1 MSTPLKETQLQCL
14 NCKTWFR
21 SPIQV
26 ANERGFD
33 NLNMQDCTFGC
44 PACRL
49 KVPFGKANMRW
60 QRADERGG
68 YSGDDTVGPNPPAQ
82 PFPKE

>member
-1 MSTPLKETQLQCL
+1 
-14 NCKTWFR
+14 
-21 SPIQV
+21 
-26 ANERGFD
+26 
-33 NLNMQDCTFGC
+33 MQDCTFGC